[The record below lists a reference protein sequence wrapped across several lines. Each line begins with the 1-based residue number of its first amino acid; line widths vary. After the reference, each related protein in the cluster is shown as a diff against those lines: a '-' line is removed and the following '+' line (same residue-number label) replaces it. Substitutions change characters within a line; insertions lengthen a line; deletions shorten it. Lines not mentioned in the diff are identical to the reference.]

1 MDGNDTTKYVIYA
14 TIKADG
20 VVEQPDVVG
29 AIFGQTEGLLGSD
42 MDLRELQKSGRIGR
56 IDVGITSNRG
66 KSTGEMKIPSSLDR
80 VDTSIL
86 AAALET
92 IDRIGPCVAHVEI
105 KTVEDVRTSKRQ
117 LVVDRA
123 KEILQEMFDENTME
137 SQEIAE
143 TVKKAVRVDDIVTVG
158 GLPAGPSLGESDAI
172 IVVEGRADILK
183 LLSCGIKNS
192 ITVEGTSVPKFV
204 ADLTRRKTV
213 IAFTDGDRGGEL
225 IIKELLQ
232 VGEIDYIAHAPDGK
246 GVEDL
251 TQREVF
257 KSLRNKISVNQYLE
271 TMSHRTRGRS
281 GERFSAGRASRQ
293 RTVKPEKIEHTTGS
307 KSEEKTRKILLP
319 KRKTLTKKTETRRES
334 RPRDRRDA
342 EVSQQKEPVQ
352 EETLAVV
359 RISTPNPYR
368 DRINEL
374 AGTLTAKLIGENS
387 NDLETIAVRDIA
399 NTLKNTNSEVR
410 GVIFDGVITQRLLD
424 IAAEKGLEFIAGVKL
439 GNVVKMPTNI
449 RVLTLE

>member
-1 MDGNDTTKYVIYA
+1 MDENDTTKYVIYA

-56 IDVGITSNRG
+56 IDVGITSSRG

-92 IDRIGPCVAHVEI
+92 IDRIGPCIANVEI
-105 KTVEDVRTSKRQ
+105 KTIEDVRTSKRQ

-123 KEILQEMFDENTME
+123 KEILQVMFDENTME
-137 SQEIAE
+137 SREIAE
-143 TVKKAVRVDDIVTVG
+143 TVKKAVRVEDIVTVG

-172 IVVEGRADILK
+172 IVVEGRADVLK

-192 ITVEGTSVPKFV
+192 IAVEGTSVPKFV

-213 IAFTDGDRGGEL
+213 TAFTDGDRGGVL

-232 VGEIDYIAHAPDGK
+232 VGEIDYIAQAPDGK
-246 GVEDL
+246 SVEDL
-251 TQREVF
+251 TQKEVF
-257 KSLRNKISVNQYLE
+257 KSLRNKISVDQYRE
-271 TMSHRTRGRS
+271 TMNHRTRGRS
-281 GERFSAGRASRQ
+281 SERATTSRTSRQ

-307 KSEEKTRKILLP
+307 KSEDKTKKTLLP
-319 KRKTLTKKTETRRES
+319 KRKTLTKRTETRKES
-334 RPRDRRDA
+334 HPRDYRDVK
-342 EVSQQKEPVQ
+342 VSQQEEPLQV
-352 EETLAVV
+352 ETQAIE

-374 AGTLTAKLIGENS
+374 AGTLSAKLIGENS
-387 NDLETIAVRDIA
+387 SDLETVAVRDIA
-399 NTLKNTNSEVR
+399 NTLKNANSDVE

-439 GNVVKMPTNI
+439 GNVVKQPTNI
-449 RVLTLE
+449 RVLTIQ